1 VVSNQLASTI
11 DLFPTIAAITKASLP
26 NKKIDGVSILPIL
39 QGDKNATPRKTFLY
53 YYRKNSLEAVRID
66 NWKLVFAHP
75 SRSYLNQLPGMN
87 GYPGKSP
94 EDVNMA
100 MALYDLRRDPA
111 ENYDVKETHPDMVKK
126 LQALAEEARADLG
139 DDLQK
144 RTGANNR
151 AVGKID
157 N

>member
-1 VVSNQLASTI
+1 
-11 DLFPTIAAITKASLP
+11 
-26 NKKIDGVSILPIL
+26 
-39 QGDKNATPRKTFLY
+39 
-53 YYRKNSLEAVRID
+53 
-66 NWKLVFAHP
+66 
-75 SRSYLNQLPGMN
+75 
-87 GYPGKSP
+87 
-94 EDVNMA
+94 

-111 ENYDVKETHPDMVKK
+111 ENYDVKDMHPDMVKK

-151 AVGKID
+151 AVGKIE